1 MRTQIPRTQFLFPR
15 KMFKV
20 KVKKKKRNTNLK
32 RLVVNS
38 CIKSPDSKRNIP
50 LKSWKS
56 WIISKFENL
65 IGSSIFPIM
74 TKICWKIALV
84 EFSMIWFRGSVEE
97 YVCWAIS
104 SKLIKLFWIWG
115 EFETLEGEFSF
126 SKSINSPRTRKFDF
140 GNVREFNGI
149 CSSISI
155 SSSLSLSPSSSSSSS
170 SLPSSSPSSSSFSIC
185 SSYLASSFFI
195 GRSKLKPWI
204 QV

>member
-1 MRTQIPRTQFLFPR
+1 
-15 KMFKV
+15 
-20 KVKKKKRNTNLK
+20 
-32 RLVVNS
+32 
-38 CIKSPDSKRNIP
+38 
-50 LKSWKS
+50 
-56 WIISKFENL
+56 
-65 IGSSIFPIM
+65 M

-84 EFSMIWFRGSVEE
+84 EFSMIWLRGSVEE

-140 GNVREFNGI
+140 GNVGEFNGI
-149 CSSISI
+149 CSSILI
-155 SSSLSLSPSSSSSSS
+155 SSSLSLSSLSLPLSPTSSSSS

-185 SSYLASSFFI
+185 SSCLASSFFI